1 MTLLVRDEEDIVAAN
16 IEHHL
21 AAGVDFVI
29 TQPVFDAGRLH
40 AFLERAPDVSVPLV
54 ASLRPLTSLREAEFL
69 HNEVPGV
76 HIPDEI
82 MSRMAEVER
91 DGAEA
96 GRLEGVKIALEIFE
110 SIRDSIAG
118 AHVHVPD
125 GNLDGALEIL
135 SGVRDSV

>member
-1 MTLLVRDEEDIVAAN
+1 
-16 IEHHL
+16 
-21 AAGVDFVI
+21 
-29 TQPVFDAGRLH
+29 
-40 AFLERAPDVSVPLV
+40 V

-76 HIPDEI
+76 HVPEEI
-82 MSRMAEVER
+82 MNRMADAER
-91 DGAEA
+91 DGEEA
-96 GRLEGVKIALEIFE
+96 ARAEGVKVALEVFE

-135 SGVRDSV
+135 SGVNDSI